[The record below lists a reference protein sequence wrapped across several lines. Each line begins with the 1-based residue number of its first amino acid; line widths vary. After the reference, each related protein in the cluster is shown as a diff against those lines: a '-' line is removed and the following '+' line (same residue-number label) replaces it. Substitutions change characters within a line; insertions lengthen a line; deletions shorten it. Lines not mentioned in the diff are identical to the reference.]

1 MRAFEVQGAKKG
13 TILATFSKKFAT
25 LESIENTGFTGNYG
39 YFGREFKPRSFH
51 HAVFGALKP

>member
-13 TILATFSKKFAT
+13 TILAKFSKIFAN
-25 LESIENTGFTGNYG
+25 LESIETKGTTGNYG

-51 HAVFGALKP
+51 HTVFRALKS